1 MYFSLLERG
10 QLPHGVDM
18 VGWWLLHWHGGW
30 LMVVAVTWWLV
41 VGKREKMS
49 EEEKIN
55 WSFTKMSLMLKLEYK
70 K

>member
-1 MYFSLLERG
+1 
-10 QLPHGVDM
+10 
-18 VGWWLLHWHGGW
+18 
-30 LMVVAVTWWLV
+30 MVVAVTWWLV